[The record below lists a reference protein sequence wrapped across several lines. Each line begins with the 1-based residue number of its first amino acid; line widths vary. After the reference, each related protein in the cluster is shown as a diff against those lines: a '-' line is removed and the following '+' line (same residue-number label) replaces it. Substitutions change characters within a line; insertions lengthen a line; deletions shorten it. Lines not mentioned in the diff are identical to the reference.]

1 MEKIIADLIKG
12 AAESEGFM
20 RGGKVNV
27 EIGRDRG
34 HETKIAAHTSTLAG
48 GIPGIGPGLSG
59 LNAAADSG
67 SMGGGLLTGMGSGL
81 GQVAGGLGGGALG
94 GLAGKGLGGLAGNP
108 ELGALIGA
116 LLGGGGGMVGGGMLG
131 AAGGRALGHTE
142 KASMFSMSNPATATQ
157 KFLGGGAG
165 APHPAAPAAKTPPP
179 LPAAALSRMHAE
191 SPFAAPPKMAM
202 LNSEF
207 VAGAH
212 AACTTFG
219 VKKAFVG
226 PLIQGALAVAKK
238 ALPGVINAAKSPIG
252 QQALGM
258 GAQMGVQKIMT
269 PKEPQQPQM
278 PN

>member
-142 KASMFSMSNPATATQ
+142 KNSAIAERYIAGIKAAAATFCVKEAFLPA
-157 KFLGGGAG
+157 LIAG
-165 APHPAAPAAKTPPP
+165 VRALAPKVLPAVMGAAK
-179 LPAAALSRMHAE
+179 
-191 SPFAAPPKMAM
+191 
-202 LNSEF
+202 N
-207 VAGAH
+207 
-212 AACTTFG
+212 
-219 VKKAFVG
+219 
-226 PLIQGALAVAKK
+226 
-238 ALPGVINAAKSPIG
+238 PIG
-252 QQALGM
+252 QQMIGTAGS
-258 GAQMGVQKIMT
+258 MGVQKMLT

-278 PN
+278 PG

>member
-131 AAGGRALGHTE
+131 AASGRALGHTD
-142 KASMFSMSNPATATQ
+142 KASKFSMSNPAAAAGQAMHGVSST
-157 KFLGGGAG
+157 GAMPKKG
-165 APHPAAPAAKTPPP
+165 PPP

-207 VAGAH
+207 VAGAR

-219 VKKAFVG
+219 VKEAFLPALLAG
-226 PLIQGALAVAKK
+226 ARALAPKV
-238 ALPGVINAAKSPIG
+238 LPAVMGAAKSPIG
-252 QQALGM
+252 QQALGV
-258 GAQMGVQKIMT
+258 GAQMGVQRMMT
-269 PKEPQQPQM
+269 PKEPHQPQM
-278 PN
+278 PG